1 MSDNILIYENS
12 DKGIKITGLVDK
24 ESASEIIIPDTIGG
38 KPVTTIGKNAF
49 ENRENLK
56 SVKLGKNIRYIEA
69 ESFAGSGITGIYL
82 SENIEY
88 IGDNAFQLCEDLKR
102 VVWNCTTPIS
112 EQCFCGCSSLHHFDF
127 SNVIGIK
134 SFAFMESGLKEVQ
147 LNDNIEYIEEGAFC
161 NCTLLN
167 NVAWNCNLCIPN
179 SCFDDCRSLANFDF
193 SKVLDIGG
201 SAFSGTK
208 LTEIKL
214 NDNIEHIG
222 AYAFANCQKI
232 KNIIWRCSDEIPEGC
247 FCNNASLENFDFSN
261 ITNIGRLAFYG
272 TGLREVQLNENI
284 KCIGEEAFS
293 DCRKLKKVDW
303 KCKQPIPE
311 DCFRFCTSLKDIDLS
326 NTTEIGKYA
335 FGESGL
341 EKIQLEKNIQ
351 KIGVGAFSDCPN
363 LKKMIWH
370 CESSISRGCFENCES
385 LSQISFEKIK
395 TIGMNAFSNTGITS
409 VRIEKGINIG
419 KGCFSNCKNLRKVEW
434 QSNKE
439 IKSGTFEN
447 CPNLKEVLV
456 SEQVKTIEAD
466 TFKNSPN
473 AEISFI

>member
-1 MSDNILIYENS
+1 
-12 DKGIKITGLVDK
+12 
-24 ESASEIIIPDTIGG
+24 
-38 KPVTTIGKNAF
+38 
-49 ENRENLK
+49 
-56 SVKLGKNIRYIEA
+56 
-69 ESFAGSGITGIYL
+69 
-82 SENIEY
+82 
-88 IGDNAFQLCEDLKR
+88 
-102 VVWNCTTPIS
+102 
-112 EQCFCGCSSLHHFDF
+112 
-127 SNVIGIK
+127 
-134 SFAFMESGLKEVQ
+134 MESGLKEVQ
-147 LNDNIEYIEEGAFC
+147 LDDNIEYIEEGAFC

-201 SAFSGTK
+201 SAFCGTK

-222 AYAFANCQKI
+222 AYAFANCRKT

-247 FCNNASLENFDFSN
+247 FCNNASLENFDFLN

-311 DCFRFCTSLKDIDLS
+311 DCFRFCTSLKDIDFS

-370 CESSISRGCFENCES
+370 CEQSISRGCFENCES

-395 TIGMNAFSNTGITS
+395 TIGMNAFSNTGIAS

-419 KGCFSNCKNLRKVEW
+419 KGCFNNCRNLKKVEW

-439 IKSGTFEN
+439 IKSETFAN
-447 CPNLKEVLV
+447 CPNLIEVLV
-456 SEQVKTIEAD
+456 SEQVKAIEAD
-466 TFKNSPN
+466 AFKKSPN